1 MIEENAPLDSIK
13 VRWQVVDDYELGR
26 AEEWSDYNDDY
37 NALKQEILT
46 EADLIASE
54 TTIEPFHYLA
64 RLMPY
69 LIAHKEDDQAF
80 FTPLRLDYLEEIIQ
94 ACDSIAGEASYIAR
108 GIYESVTGQDLSGI
122 TDCDQ
127 NPLPRVA
134 AARQPAVKIYPNPAY
149 DRLHIEA
156 EGDVTI
162 NMINIAGE
170 TVVRTSVI
178 DKSSIDIS
186 TLPAGVYFVRIEG
199 PAYLHPQVNKL
210 IKL

>member
-1 MIEENAPLDSIK
+1 MDEEEICDRSLTSLFP
-13 VRWQVVDDYELGR
+13 
-26 AEEWSDYNDDY
+26 EEWYQS
-37 NALKQEILT
+37 K
-46 EADLIASE
+46 
-54 TTIEPFHYLA
+54 
-64 RLMPY
+64 
-69 LIAHKEDDQAF
+69 K
-80 FTPLRLDYLEEIIQ
+80 
-94 ACDSIAGEASYIAR
+94 
-108 GIYESVTGQDLSGI
+108 
-122 TDCDQ
+122 
-127 NPLPRVA
+127 
-134 AARQPAVKIYPNPAY
+134 VKIYPNPAY
-149 DRLHIEA
+149 DRLYIEA